1 MNVLSQIVVVSPD
14 MESRRSLATILTR
27 LGFDPI
33 CISTVGECRVMLAK
47 ENVGLVFCDRD
58 LADGN
63 YRDILVASRATKR
76 QPGVVLTGQRH
87 NCDENHEA
95 IGFGVFGVTATPYHP
110 TDVEWMVIQARRYQ
124 ESRESLLILLCLVL
138 ASASRRR
145 NLPTSSRVLSALLGT
160 FISFLRPSQLEPGV
174 AFRLAGK
181 LLLRSTERPL

>member
-110 TDVEWMVIQARRYQ
+110 TDVEWMVIQARRY
-124 ESRESLLILLCLVL
+124 ERKRTPEAEDAGHLWEIEAINSVKE
-138 ASASRRR
+138 
-145 NLPTSSRVLSALLGT
+145 
-160 FISFLRPSQLEPGV
+160 FI
-174 AFRLAGK
+174 
-181 LLLRSTERPL
+181 